1 MSQPIRIGT
10 AGEERFIVGDEHV
23 ITFADAGMPAVLS
36 TPTLVGLLEQTA
48 RKAIQ
53 PLLPPGHS
61 SVGVM
66 IELEHLAPTPPGR
79 EVVCR
84 ARVIY
89 VDGPR
94 ITFQLEAVDEHEP
107 IARGTHKR
115 HIVETTRLERR
126 VARKRPE

>member
-1 MSQPIRIGT
+1 MSPSIRIGT
-10 AGEERFIVGDEHV
+10 VGEERFVVADEHV

-36 TPTLVGLLEQTA
+36 TPTLVGRLEQTA

-61 SVGVM
+61 SVGIM

-94 ITFQLEAVDEHEP
+94 ITFQLEAADEHEP

-115 HIVETTRLERR
+115 HIVETTRLEKR
-126 VARKRPE
+126 VARKRP